1 MDVYALLKGGE
12 LPSRETLE
20 QIEARL
26 RDGEIRPLTDYV
38 RVLSPAAVN
47 YEIQVDYWISKEDQY
62 KVAEIKAS
70 VEKAVEAYRT
80 WQQSKIGRD
89 ITPEKLTQLVV
100 SAGACRIDTTMQ
112 PTSFKALTRSQVAQC
127 TGVQINYKGLKDE

>member
-1 MDVYALLKGGE
+1 MSSAIIDVCIDSPTPGQVDVYALLKGGE

-62 KVAEIKAS
+62 KAAEIKAL
-70 VEKAVEAYRT
+70 VERGCCIQVVAAGKDRT
-80 WQQSKIGRD
+80 RHSPR
-89 ITPEKLTQLVV
+89 
-100 SAGACRIDTTMQ
+100 
-112 PTSFKALTRSQVAQC
+112 
-127 TGVQINYKGLKDE
+127 LKS